1 MKKVLSIILC
11 MSLCIMSVIPV
22 SAEEVSKEHFMEV
35 EGNNISTYASN
46 YFNKQAIQLSSV
58 AGSESKRISIS
69 TGSVSSSSQITSMSL
84 NVRVNGGSDPFK
96 LFVQA
101 PDGTLY
107 CVVMEATGVID
118 VDNFNGKNLSGSW
131 TIWIETLG
139 TVSLATVSVRI
150 NYSY

>member
-11 MSLCIMSVIPV
+11 MSLCIISVMQV
-22 SAEEVSKEHFMEV
+22 SAEEVSKEHFIEV
-35 EGNNISTYASN
+35 EGNNIATYSSY
-46 YFNKQAIQLSSV
+46 YFNKQEIRLSSV
-58 AGSESKRISIS
+58 AGSESKHTSIS
-69 TGSVSSSSQITSMSL
+69 TGSVSGNAQVTSMSL

-96 LFVQA
+96 LYIQA
-101 PDGTLY
+101 PDGTLH

-139 TVSLATVSVRI
+139 TASLATISMRI
-150 NYSY
+150 NYIY